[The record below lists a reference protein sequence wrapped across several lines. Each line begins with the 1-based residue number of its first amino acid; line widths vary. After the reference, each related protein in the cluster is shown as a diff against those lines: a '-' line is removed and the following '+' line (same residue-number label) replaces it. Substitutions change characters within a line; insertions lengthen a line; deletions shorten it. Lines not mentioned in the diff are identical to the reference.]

1 MKKVSQT
8 INSVSKN
15 NIGIKDNDQY
25 AICLYVYGAFL
36 CY

>member
-15 NIGIKDNDQY
+15 DTGIKDDDNY
-25 AICLYVYGAFL
+25 AICLCVCGAFL
-36 CY
+36 M